1 MAHACVILDDYQKVA
16 LKMADWSSV
25 KGDLDIKVH
34 DKHLGAEKKVIEAL
48 RDAEI
53 VCLMR
58 ERTPLPKSVIE
69 ALPKLKLI
77 VTTGMYNA
85 SVDIAAALERGIVIC
100 GTRGSGHPTAELAL
114 GLMLDLARNIS
125 FENAQM
131 KAGAPWQTTIGI
143 DLKDKTL
150 GLLGL
155 GKLGS
160 KVAQFAK
167 ALEMNVIAWSQNLT
181 PERCNEVGVSCV
193 SKEELFSQA
202 DFISIHLVLSPR
214 TRGLVGTVDFAR
226 MKPTAYLIN
235 TSRGPIVDET
245 ALIDTLRNRGI
256 AGAGLD
262 VYDIEPLPV
271 DHPLRKLPNTVLTPH
286 LGYVTGAS
294 YRTFFRDTVEDIR
307 AYLDGKP
314 VRLVTQNK

>member
-1 MAHACVILDDYQKVA
+1 MGHRCIILDDYQNVA
-16 LKMADWSSV
+16 LKLADWSPV
-25 KGDLDIKVH
+25 AADLDITVLNQ
-34 DKHLGAEKKVIEAL
+34 HLGGEQRVVEAL
-48 RDAEI
+48 REAEI

-58 ERTPLPKSVIE
+58 ERTPFPRAVVE

-85 SVDIAAALERGIVIC
+85 SVDLAAALARGIVIC

-114 GLMLDLARNIS
+114 GLMLDLARSIS
-125 FENAQM
+125 FENGRL
-131 KAGAPWQTTIGI
+131 KGGAPWQTTIGI

-181 PERCNEVGVSCV
+181 PERCRELGVGYA
-193 SKEELFSQA
+193 SKEELFGRS

-214 TRGLVGTVDFAR
+214 TRGLVGAADLAR
-226 MKPTAYLIN
+226 MKPTAFLIN
-235 TSRGPIVDET
+235 TSRGPIVEEA
-245 ALIDTLRNRGI
+245 ALIDCLRNRRI
-256 AGAGLD
+256 AGAGID
-262 VYDIEPLPV
+262 VYDTEPLPV
-271 DHPLRKLPNTVLTPH
+271 DHPLRQLPNSVLTPH
-286 LGYVTGAS
+286 LGYVTEAS
-294 YRTFFRDTVEDIR
+294 YRVFYQDTVEDIR
-307 AYLDGKP
+307 AWLDGKP
-314 VRLVTQNK
+314 VRLVTANK